1 MNNNFMYGIILCI
14 LSLSLQAESDN
25 YLIASDYKDCDDRKQ
40 KIMGLM

>member
-1 MNNNFMYGIILCI
+1 MYGIILCI

-25 YLIASDYKDCDDRKQ
+25 YLTASDYKQ